1 MFHLLA
7 FVQIDALKMKLVFV
21 FQTLLYDQDF
31 DELNKMNLEYVN

>member
-7 FVQIDALKMKLVFV
+7 SAQIDALKMKLGFV

-31 DELNKMNLEYVN
+31 DELYKK